1 MPNPDDEL
9 VEVQFQETVLTVTE
23 DGATAEVVTINVPR
37 SKSEYYPETEK
48 DDNN

>member
-1 MPNPDDEL
+1 MPEPEEQL
-9 VEVQFQETVLTVTE
+9 IEVQFQETVLTATE
-23 DGATAEVVTINVPR
+23 DGVTAEVITLNVPR